1 MAKNYEQLTLFDMDE
16 KKIEIEDKGNLED
29 VTDHIH
35 FARTNTD

>member
-1 MAKNYEQLTLFDMDE
+1 MDKNYEQLTLFDMDE

-35 FARTNTD
+35 FTRDFSD